1 MTPLERRC
9 RWLLRAYPAWYRHRR
24 GGEML
29 DTLLEASPPSR
40 NWPSFR
46 DARALVLGGLRVRGW
61 VWSLSL
67 LWVAIGASGAGYAF
81 AMTTQTCSNECAGG
95 VLWFPQWNGEPGVI
109 IAVGALA
116 AVVWMLLAIA
126 VLVAGLARFGRRESR
141 DGIRGYAWIGIW
153 IAGVALMVMALVA
166 ASGWLDGNGP
176 VDPTK
181 PSSTWGSPGPVVS
194 WGELPICA
202 AWLALGAV
210 MTWILATP
218 HSRNVPEKSGRS
230 TRQASS

>member
-81 AMTTQTCSNECAGG
+81 AMTTQTCSNECANG
-95 VLWFPQWNGEPGVI
+95 VLWFPQWNGEPGVL

-153 IAGVALMVMALVA
+153 IAGVAQMVMALVA
-166 ASGWLDGNGP
+166 ASSWLAGNGP
-176 VDPTK
+176 VLPTEG
-181 PSSTWGSPGPVVS
+181 STLPSPGPAVS
-194 WGELPICA
+194 WGELSICA
-202 AWLALGAV
+202 AWLALGAL

>member
-9 RWLLRAYPAWYRHRR
+9 RWLLRAYPAWYRRRR
-24 GGEML
+24 GEEML
-29 DTLLEASPPSR
+29 DTLLEASPPGR
-40 NWPSFR
+40 NWPSFC

-67 LWVAIGASGAGYAF
+67 LWVATGASGAGYAF
-81 AMTTQTCSNECAGG
+81 AMTTQTCSNECPNGG
-95 VLWFPQWNGEPGVI
+95 LWFPQWNGEPGVI

-126 VLVAGLARFGRRESR
+126 VLVAGLARFDRRQSR
-141 DGIRGYAWIGIW
+141 YGIRGCAWIGIW
-153 IAGVALMVMALVA
+153 IAGVALMVIALVA
-166 ASGWLDGNGP
+166 ASGWLAGNGP

-202 AWLALGAV
+202 AWLALGAL
-210 MTWILATP
+210 MTWILDTP
-218 HSRNVPEKSGRS
+218 HGRKVPEKSGRS

>member
-1 MTPLERRC
+1 
-9 RWLLRAYPAWYRHRR
+9 
-24 GGEML
+24 ML

-81 AMTTQTCSNECAGG
+81 AMTTQTCSNECANG

-126 VLVAGLARFGRRESR
+126 ALVAGLARFGRRESR

-166 ASGWLDGNGP
+166 ASSWLAGNGP
-176 VDPTK
+176 VLPTEG
-181 PSSTWGSPGPVVS
+181 STLPSPGPAVS

-202 AWLALGAV
+202 AWLALGAL

>member
-81 AMTTQTCSNECAGG
+81 AMTTQTCSNECANG

-109 IAVGALA
+109 IAVGALV

-153 IAGVALMVMALVA
+153 IAGVAQMVMALVA
-166 ASGWLDGNGP
+166 ASSWLAGNGP
-176 VDPTK
+176 VLPTEG
-181 PSSTWGSPGPVVS
+181 STLPSPGPAVS
-194 WGELPICA
+194 WGELSICA
-202 AWLALGAV
+202 AWLALGAL

>member
-81 AMTTQTCSNECAGG
+81 AMTTQTCSNECANG

-109 IAVGALA
+109 IAVGALV

-166 ASGWLDGNGP
+166 ASSWLAGNGP
-176 VDPTK
+176 VLPTEG
-181 PSSTWGSPGPVVS
+181 STLPSPGPAVS

-202 AWLALGAV
+202 AWLALGAL

-218 HSRNVPEKSGRS
+218 HSRNVLENSGRS

>member
-1 MTPLERRC
+1 VTPLERRC
-9 RWLLRAYPAWYRHRR
+9 RWLLRAYPAWYWHRR

-61 VWSLSL
+61 VWWLSF

-81 AMTTQTCSNECAGG
+81 AMTTQTCSDVCASG
-95 VLWFPQWNGEPGVI
+95 VISFFQWNGEPRVI
-109 IAVGALA
+109 IAVGTLA
-116 AVVWMLLAIA
+116 VVVWMLLAIP
-126 VLVAGLARFGRRESR
+126 VLVAGLARFRRRESR
-141 DGIRGYAWIGIW
+141 DGIRRYAWIGIW

-166 ASGWLDGNGP
+166 ASSWLAGNGP
-176 VDPTK
+176 VLPTEG
-181 PSSTWGSPGPVVS
+181 STLPSPGPAVS

-202 AWLALGAV
+202 AWLALGAL

-218 HSRNVPEKSGRS
+218 HSRNVLENSGRS